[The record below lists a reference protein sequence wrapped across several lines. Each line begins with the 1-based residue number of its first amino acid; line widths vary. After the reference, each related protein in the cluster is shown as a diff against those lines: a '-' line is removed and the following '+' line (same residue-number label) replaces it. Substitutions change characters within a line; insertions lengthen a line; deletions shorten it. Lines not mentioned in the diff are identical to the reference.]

1 MVRLKRLFTI
11 VLPVLL
17 LTNVPASPQ
26 STPTKVTVGGVDYNV
41 TPMSRGR
48 MLRVDDLDGH
58 LIGMASVNGGS
69 ISVLAPQEEPGFSVV
84 KGVANEYLRSANGAA
99 SATANTS
106 QPPNAPGGDALAAQR
121 AALAARMAAL
131 NIRTAGGPGASP
143 SAPMVRTVTFP
154 AEGGAVVHDPDLN
167 ADVTFTA
174 DGTEASY
181 VRQYQGPMG
190 SGAQEIK
197 ARFEGG
203 DKPDSEG
210 KKVGNALGTGARAVL
225 QADNTHVT
233 SRIGS
238 SSEVWKVTEKTNG
251 KESTLYVTGGYT
263 VASAYSPR
271 VQNPGQSLAEPM
283 LRGIKAD
290 WEAIEKQVD
299 TARQAGQTVQVDLS
313 SDRSQ
318 RAKAALDK
326 AVPQ

>member
-1 MVRLKRLFTI
+1 MVRLTRLFTI

-17 LTNVPASPQ
+17 LTTVSAAFPQ
-26 STPTKVTVGGVDYNV
+26 SAPTKVTVGGVNYNV
-41 TPMSRGR
+41 TSMSRGR

-69 ISVLAPQEEPGFSVV
+69 ISVLAPQEEPGFSIV
-84 KGVANEYLRSANGAA
+84 KGVASEYLRSANGAA
-99 SATANTS
+99 SAGADA
-106 QPPNAPGGDALAAQR
+106 PPNGGGGDPLAAQR

-131 NIRTAGGPGASP
+131 NIRTAGAPGAVP
-143 SAPMVRTVTFP
+143 SAPVIRTVTFL
-154 AEGGAVVHDPDLN
+154 AGGGAVVHDPDLN
-167 ADVTFTA
+167 ADVTFAA

-190 SGAQEIK
+190 SGSQEIK
-197 ARFEGG
+197 AHFEGG

-263 VASAYSPR
+263 VASVYSPR
-271 VQNPGQSLAEPM
+271 VQNPGQTLAEPM
-283 LRGIKAD
+283 LRGMKAD

-299 TARQAGQTVQVDLS
+299 TARQAGQTVQVDFS
-313 SDRSQ
+313 NDRSQ

-326 AVPQ
+326 AVSQ